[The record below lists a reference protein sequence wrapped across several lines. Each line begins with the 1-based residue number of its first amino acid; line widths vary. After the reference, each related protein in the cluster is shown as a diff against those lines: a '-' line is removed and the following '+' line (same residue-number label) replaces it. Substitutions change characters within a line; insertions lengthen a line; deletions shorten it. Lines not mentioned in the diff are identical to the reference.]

1 MEEPFQDP
9 VLWSQEQA
17 VGIFTL
23 NRPGSLNAMND
34 EMLDRIES
42 LLGAVEEDPNVRA
55 LVLAA
60 SGEKAFC
67 VGADLKGRAQEDVGG
82 VRPDPLGVRV
92 RRVFGH
98 LEDLAKPVVAA
109 IQGYCL
115 GGGLELALACDLR
128 VASEDARFGFPEAK
142 VGSIPG
148 AGGTQ
153 RSTRLIG
160 PARTK
165 ELMFTGERIDAPE
178 ALRIGLVNRVVPSG
192 SLLKETVD
200 LATTIAERA
209 PLSLAQIKRCV
220 NRAMDVDLGSGL
232 DFESECHAVLR
243 HSEDRSE
250 GIKAF
255 VEKREPRFVGR

>member
-1 MEEPFQDP
+1 MEEP
-9 VLWSQEQA
+9 VLWAQEDA
-17 VGIFTL
+17 VGVLTL
-23 NRPGSLNAMND
+23 NRPGSLNAMNE
-34 EMLDRIES
+34 EMLDRAES
-42 LLGAVEEDPNVRA
+42 LLESAEGDPSVRA

-67 VGADLKGRAQEDVGG
+67 VGADLKGRAREDGGG
-82 VRPDPLGVRV
+82 VTPDPLGVRV

-98 LEDLAKPVVAA
+98 LEGLGLPVIAA

-128 VASEDARFGFPEAK
+128 VAAETARFGFPEAK

-153 RSTRLIG
+153 RATRLIG

-165 ELMFTGERIDAPE
+165 ELMFTGERIDAAE
-178 ALRIGLVNRVVPSG
+178 ALRIGLVNRVVAAS
-192 SLLKETVD
+192 SLLKEATD
-200 LATTIAERA
+200 LAALIAASA

-220 NRAMDVDLGSGL
+220 NRALDVDLGSGL
-232 DFESECHAVLR
+232 AFESECHAVLR
-243 HSEDRSE
+243 HSDDRKE
-250 GIKAF
+250 GIRAF